1 MSNKMIEDIEILDE
15 VIDNIDNKE
24 LDSAKDKLIV
34 WRDNLKKELEAMEL
48 HFTKYEQLDFEPNTT
63 HTVEMLNVTGATV
76 YDPNGLPKDFTSKY
90 TEENN

>member
-24 LDSAKDKLIV
+24 LHSAKDKLIV
-34 WRDNLKKELEAMEL
+34 WRDNLKKELEDMEL
-48 HFTKYEQLDFEPNTT
+48 HFTKYEQLDFEPNTA
-63 HTVEMLNVTGATV
+63 HTVEMFNVTGATV